1 MKHTTIVR
9 TLAVVV
15 LISALALPAAAR
27 DDALSLVPA
36 NAVTVGMVKLSEMR
50 SSPLSAMLFQHTD
63 RMSSDGE
70 AEKFLSEAG
79 LSPVRDV
86 DVLVVATAPRTTL
99 GSEADVLV
107 IVEGRFDVQRLSAAL
122 LARGATQKNG
132 YIVCPEASRNGE
144 NGAVAFPTPSLAIG
158 GTERAVAAALA
169 ARANGGTGFTARG
182 SLAMDLGRIDPSATA
197 WAIIDIPRSA
207 RLGNAGSV
215 NTGSGNPGEAL
226 QAALRTLS
234 TVAFWATDT
243 GDSLKIGA
251 VGLSA
256 DRETL
261 ELLED
266 TIRGALSALRLAAR
280 EKAPEMVS
288 VLRRFDVSRKN
299 NAVTVEG
306 SIPGKTLREIT
317 AKQRAAAAQ

>member
-1 MKHTTIVR
+1 MKHATLAR
-9 TLAVVV
+9 TLAVVA
-15 LISALALPAAAR
+15 LIFALALPAAAK

-50 SSPLSAMLFQHTD
+50 SSPLSSMLFQHTD

-70 AEKFLSEAG
+70 AEKFLNEAG
-79 LSPVRDV
+79 LSPSRDV
-86 DVLVVATAPRTTL
+86 DVLVVATTPRTSL

-107 IVEGRFDVQRLSAAL
+107 IAEGRFDVPRLSAAL
-122 LARGATQKNG
+122 LARGATQKSG
-132 YIVCPEASRNGE
+132 YIIFPEANSSGE
-144 NGAVAFPTPSLAIG
+144 SGAVAFLTPSLAIG
-158 GTERAVAAALA
+158 GNERSVTAALA
-169 ARANGGTGFTARG
+169 ARSGGGTGFTARG
-182 SLAMDLGRIDPSATA
+182 SLAMDLGRIDPAATA
-197 WAIIDIPRSA
+197 WAIIDVPRSA

-215 NTGSGNPGEAL
+215 NTGGGNSGEAL

-251 VGLSA
+251 FGLSA

-280 EKAPEMVS
+280 DKAPEMVS